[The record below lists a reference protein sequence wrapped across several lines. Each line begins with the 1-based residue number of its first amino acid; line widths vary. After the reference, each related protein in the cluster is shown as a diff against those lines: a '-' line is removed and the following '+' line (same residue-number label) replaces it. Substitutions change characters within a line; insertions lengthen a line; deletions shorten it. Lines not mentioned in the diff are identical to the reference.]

1 MKKSTIFALIAAT
14 LIFAAFVAGF
24 YIGRN
29 TAAGEINISI
39 VGTTAPTGSTETSRV
54 NINTATVEELMTL
67 PGIGRELAQRI
78 VDYRV
83 LHGKFHSTADIILV
97 DGIGEKTLQNLLP
110 YITIGG

>member
-24 YIGRN
+24 YIGKN
-29 TAAGEINISI
+29 TATGDIKISI
-39 VGTTAPTGSTETSRV
+39 MGTTAPTDSTENSPV
-54 NINTATVEELMTL
+54 NINTATAEELMTL

-83 LHGKFHSTADIILV
+83 LHGSFRSTADLILV
-97 DGIGEKTLQNLLP
+97 EGIGEKTLQNLLP

>member
-29 TAAGEINISI
+29 TATGDIHVSI
-39 VGTTAPTGSTETSRV
+39 IGTTAPTGSTGTSQV

-78 VDYRV
+78 VDYRG
-83 LHGKFHSTADIILV
+83 LHGNFHSTADIILIE
-97 DGIGEKTLQNLLP
+97 GIGEKTLQNLLP